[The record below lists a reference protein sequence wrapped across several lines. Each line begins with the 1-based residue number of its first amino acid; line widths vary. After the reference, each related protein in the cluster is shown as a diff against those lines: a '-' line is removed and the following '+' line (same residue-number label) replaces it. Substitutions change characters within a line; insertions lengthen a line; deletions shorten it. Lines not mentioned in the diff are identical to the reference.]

1 MNVAKI
7 MSKSLV
13 TVQVNDSLRTIKK
26 IFDSGHFH
34 HLLVVEEVGDEAEKE
49 ACKPEADLPHK
60 PRFTPK
66 LPEILTSFVDPPV
79 SGKLI
84 GVISDRDLF
93 KALSPNIG
101 TDAET
106 RRDIATLKKKAHQIM
121 TKNPVT
127 LTTSAGIYDA
137 VRIFNRHSISCIPV
151 VDENSSPV
159 GIISWRDI
167 LRVLENNRKQKN
179 PE

>member
-1 MNVAKI
+1 MKVAKI

-13 TVQVNDSLRTIKK
+13 TVHVNDSLQTIKE
-26 IFDSGHFH
+26 IFDNGHFH
-34 HLLVVEEVGDEAEKE
+34 HLLVVEEIGDNAEE
-49 ACKPEADLPHK
+49 DACESESDLPDK
-60 PRFTPK
+60 PRLTTG
-66 LPEILTSFVDPPV
+66 LPEILTSFVNPPV
-79 SGKLI
+79 AGKLI

-106 RRDIATLKKKAHQIM
+106 KRDTATLKKKAHLIM

-127 LTTSAGIYDA
+127 LTASAGIYDA
-137 VRIFNRHSISCIPV
+137 VGTFNRHSISCIPV
-151 VDENSSPV
+151 VDENSRPI

-167 LRVLENNRKQKN
+167 LRVLEKNRKH
-179 PE
+179 